1 LGDPRKQKKKYEAPR
16 FPWRQDV
23 LEGELRLVGEYGL
36 RNKKE
41 LWRHRTMVSKFRSM
55 ARSTL
60 SMSTSRGAEL
70 EAQILGRLKR
80 LGILPEG
87 AVLDNILDLAMED
100 ILERRLQTLVF
111 RKGLAR
117 TIYQARQLISHR
129 HIGIGGR
136 RVFSPSYLVTKEEE
150 GDIDYSSTSPLAN
163 TKHPLRGTIEVED
176 TGVEAHE

>member
-1 LGDPRKQKKKYEAPR
+1 MGDPKKQKKKHETPR
-16 FPWRQDV
+16 FPWRQDI

-80 LGILPEG
+80 LGISFWP
-87 AVLDNILDLAMED
+87 NP
-100 ILERRLQTLVF
+100 F
-111 RKGLAR
+111 
-117 TIYQARQLISHR
+117 
-129 HIGIGGR
+129 
-136 RVFSPSYLVTKEEE
+136 
-150 GDIDYSSTSPLAN
+150 
-163 TKHPLRGTIEVED
+163 
-176 TGVEAHE
+176 